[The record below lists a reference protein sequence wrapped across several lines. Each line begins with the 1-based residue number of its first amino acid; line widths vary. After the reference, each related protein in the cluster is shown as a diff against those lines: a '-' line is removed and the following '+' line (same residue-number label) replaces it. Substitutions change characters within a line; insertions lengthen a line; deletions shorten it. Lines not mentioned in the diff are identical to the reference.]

1 MDVPIGYHTK
11 WSQPDKI
18 LHDIA
23 YSGAVN
29 TDVHISFQIMIFSS
43 YMPESGITGSSVALF
58 LVF

>member
-23 YSGAVN
+23 YIQN
-29 TDVHISFQIMIFSS
+29 LKKWYKWT
-43 YMPESGITGSSVALF
+43 
-58 LVF
+58 